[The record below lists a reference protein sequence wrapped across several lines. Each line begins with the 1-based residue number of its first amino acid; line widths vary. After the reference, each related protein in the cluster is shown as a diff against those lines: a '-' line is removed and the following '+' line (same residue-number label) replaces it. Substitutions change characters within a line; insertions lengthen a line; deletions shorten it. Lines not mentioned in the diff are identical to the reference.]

1 MYLSKIWNL
10 QYGHVQIYAKYAPPK
25 VGWKMVK
32 KLLFLRIVCTQ
43 KWRNF
48 QSRFLWSQQCA
59 CVDKIFKAL
68 LSKYANLRISYKT
81 TRVICLHNFSRCKI
95 NNHKKHHQNL
105 CHPEAYLCFPHRH
118 WRVTTALQGGQGPGW
133 QRLKWYKTSN
143 HKT

>member
-68 LSKYANLRISYKT
+68 LSKYANLRISYK
-81 TRVICLHNFSRCKI
+81 
-95 NNHKKHHQNL
+95 NHKSNVFITFPVVKLTITRNTIKIVSPRSLPLFPTQTLTGDHGIAGWAGTRMT
-105 CHPEAYLCFPHRH
+105 EAEMI
-118 WRVTTALQGGQGPGW
+118 
-133 QRLKWYKTSN
+133 
-143 HKT
+143 